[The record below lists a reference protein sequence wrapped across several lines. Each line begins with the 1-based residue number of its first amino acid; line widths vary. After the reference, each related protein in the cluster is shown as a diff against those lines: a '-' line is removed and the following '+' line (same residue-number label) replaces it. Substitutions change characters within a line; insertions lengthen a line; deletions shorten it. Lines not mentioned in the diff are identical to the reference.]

1 MAIMSRMKIS
11 RIQPTW
17 ARRSAARALLLA
29 VLLLTS
35 TLHAAA
41 QGAPPSG
48 GAAAGPPYTI
58 AAVRYATLPQFPVR
72 SLIQGADPARQ
83 LDIAMMVWVIR
94 APGRVILVD
103 AGFYR
108 QKFIDQRRPTDY
120 VRPSEAVAE
129 MGIRPEDVTD
139 IIVSHVHWDHADGVD
154 LFPRARV
161 WIQKAEYEHHIGPEG
176 ERLANAVDVEDAP
189 MFAKLKAEGRVSL
202 IDGDA
207 REIMPGITV
216 YTGGKHTFESQYVG
230 VRTAQGTVVLA
241 SDNLYL
247 YENLDTR
254 KPIAQTLD
262 AESNV
267 AAQARM
273 LTIASDRR
281 LIVPGHDPA
290 VFERFPT
297 TGRVAQIR

>member
-1 MAIMSRMKIS
+1 MNSFYF
-11 RIQPTW
+11 QP
-17 ARRSAARALLLA
+17 ARARFRAKTLVLA
-29 VLLLTS
+29 VFLLTS
-35 TLHAAA
+35 TLRAGA
-41 QGAPPSG
+41 QSAPPS

-72 SLIQGADPARQ
+72 SLIQGADAARQ

-94 APGRVILVD
+94 GAPGRVILVD

-161 WIQKAEYEHHIGPEG
+161 WIQKAEYEHHIGPAG
-176 ERLANAVDVEDAP
+176 ERLANAVDAEDAP
-189 MFAKLKAEGRVSL
+189 VFAKLKAEGRVNL